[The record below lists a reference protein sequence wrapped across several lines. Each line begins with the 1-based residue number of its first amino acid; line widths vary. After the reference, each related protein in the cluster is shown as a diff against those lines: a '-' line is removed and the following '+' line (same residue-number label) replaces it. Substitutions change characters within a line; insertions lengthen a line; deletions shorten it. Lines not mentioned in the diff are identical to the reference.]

1 VFSTRSRPAAA
12 LFLAGCICV
21 LSPAPAAVGG
31 DREVERWGRWEATF
45 EGPAT
50 GNPDRDVTLTAT
62 FRQGETT
69 LRVAGFYD
77 GEGTYRLR
85 FMPPSIGEWT
95 YVVQSS
101 RAELDGKQ
109 GRLTCVAPSGRNH
122 GPVVVH
128 DTFHFAYAD
137 GTPYRPIGTTCYAW
151 THQDDALEQQTLE
164 TLKTS
169 PFNKIRM
176 CVFPKNYAFNA
187 TEPPRYPFP
196 GKPASF
202 DKSRFNSEFFRH
214 LEQRLQQ
221 LQDLGIEADLIL
233 FHPYDKGRWGFDS
246 MTAEEDERYLRHV
259 VARFGSFRNVWWSLA
274 NEYDFLK
281 QKSEA
286 DWDRLCQTVAEADPF
301 EHLLSIHNAFR
312 IYNHSQ
318 PWITHASIQNGSAVA
333 EHGRGVIYRDV
344 YRKPIV
350 FDEAKYEGNIEQR
363 WGNISAEEM
372 VHRFWIGTIEGMYV
386 GHGETLKHP
395 ENILWW
401 AKGGELHGESPRRIA
416 FLKKVLESNPPGGI
430 EPIDKWQ
437 ESRMG
442 GRPGEFGILYFGKE
456 TPSEWTVSLPHS
468 YSEKSL
474 TVRMEII
481 DAWNMTVTP
490 IDGTFPL
497 ERTSKYKL
505 TCPSRPTIS
514 LPGLPMQA
522 IRIVTVKP
530 TANVSSLK

>member
-1 VFSTRSRPAAA
+1 MFSTRSRPAAA

-196 GKPASF
+196 GKPGSF
-202 DKSRFNSEFFRH
+202 DKSRFNPPFFRH

-221 LQDLGIEADLIL
+221 LQDLGI
-233 FHPYDKGRWGFDS
+233 
-246 MTAEEDERYLRHV
+246 
-259 VARFGSFRNVWWSLA
+259 
-274 NEYDFLK
+274 
-281 QKSEA
+281 
-286 DWDRLCQTVAEADPF
+286 EADPF

-333 EHGRGVIYRDV
+333 EHGRGVLYRDV

-401 AKGGELHGESPRRIA
+401 AKGGELHGASPARIA